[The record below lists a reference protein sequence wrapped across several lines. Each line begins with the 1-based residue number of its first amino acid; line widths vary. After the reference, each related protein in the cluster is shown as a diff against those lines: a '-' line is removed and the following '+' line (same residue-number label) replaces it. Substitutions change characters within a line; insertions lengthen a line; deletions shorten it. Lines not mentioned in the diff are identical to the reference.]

1 MFRRKAHPRKSGYR
15 ARMSD
20 ALLALQPSPAAGF
33 DQPLDM
39 LDGCHERL
47 RRSLALLERLS
58 AHLTAHGADQAAQ
71 EAARDV
77 LRYFDLAA
85 PHHHRDEELHLVPLL
100 QRDPST
106 RAWAEQLLSEHAQLA
121 PMWLNARIALV
132 KVSEGVWPA
141 ETEAAALQAQ
151 WAHWTQ
157 ALRAH
162 AAWEDAVVYPWVRT
176 QLSTDHAHAMGQEM
190 AQRRGVR

>member
-1 MFRRKAHPRKSGYR
+1 M
-15 ARMSD
+15 
-20 ALLALQPSPAAGF
+20 
-33 DQPLDM
+33 
-39 LDGCHERL
+39 
-47 RRSLALLERLS
+47 
-58 AHLTAHGADQAAQ
+58 
-71 EAARDV
+71 
-77 LRYFDLAA
+77 
-85 PHHHRDEELHLVPLL
+85 
-100 QRDPST
+100 
-106 RAWAEQLLSEHAQLA
+106 
-121 PMWLNARIALV
+121 NARIALV

-151 WAHWTQ
+151 WAQWAQ